1 MSTEQSRILIVE
13 NDSTIA
19 SNVYDFLV
27 RKGYAPDMAYEGHG
41 ALGMLRAHDFNAVIL
56 DIGLPGLDG
65 YGVLQAM
72 AREPGLWRPVLVLT
86 ARDQL
91 SDKLAA
97 FALGAEDYLV
107 KPFSLAEVDARL
119 QVILRRTVAANPD
132 DVVEFAGLVYD
143 PKVYRVSLHGQMLAC
158 PPKSILIVEILL
170 RQAGRVASHRVLEN
184 ALWPSGPPST
194 DALRGQIHLLRR
206 RLQEAG
212 FNGIET
218 VHGQGW
224 RLVPPPVQAD
234 DCIADRSP

>member
-1 MSTEQSRILIVE
+1 MSAERPRVLIVE

-19 SNVYDFLV
+19 SNIYDFLG
-27 RKGYAPDMAYEGHG
+27 RKGYAPDVAYDGHG
-41 ALGMLRAHDFNAVIL
+41 ALSMLQTHDFNAVIL

-72 AREPGLWRPVLVLT
+72 ARESGLWRPVLVLT

-97 FALGAEDYLV
+97 FALGAEDYLI

-119 QVILRRTVAANPD
+119 RVMLRRAVAVNPEGI
-132 DVVEFAGLVYD
+132 VEFAGLVYD
-143 PKVYRVSLHGQMLAC
+143 PKAYRVSWHGQTLAC
-158 PPKSILIVEILL
+158 PRKSVLILEMLL
-170 RQAGRVASHRVLEN
+170 RQAGQVVSHRVLEN
-184 ALWPSGPPST
+184 ALWPSGPPSV
-194 DALRGQIHLLRR
+194 DALRSQIHLLRK

-224 RLVPPPVQAD
+224 RLVQPPAQAD
-234 DCIADRSP
+234 DRMTARDQ

>member
-1 MSTEQSRILIVE
+1 MSAERPRVLIVE

-19 SNVYDFLV
+19 SNIYDFLV

-41 ALGMLRAHDFNAVIL
+41 ALGMLRTYDFNAVIL

-72 AREPGLWRPVLVLT
+72 AREPGLWRPVLILT

-119 QVILRRTVAANPD
+119 RVMLRRTVAANPD
-132 DVVEFAGLVYD
+132 DIVEFAGLAYD
-143 PKVYRVSLHGQMLAC
+143 PKAYRVSWRGQVLAC
-158 PPKSILIVEILL
+158 PRKSVLILEILL
-170 RQAGRVASHRVLEN
+170 RQAGQVVSHRVLER
-184 ALWPSGPPST
+184 ALWPSGPPSV
-194 DALRGQIHLLRR
+194 DALRSQIHLLRK

-224 RLVPPPVQAD
+224 RIVQPSVQID
-234 DCIADRSP
+234 HCISGQNQ